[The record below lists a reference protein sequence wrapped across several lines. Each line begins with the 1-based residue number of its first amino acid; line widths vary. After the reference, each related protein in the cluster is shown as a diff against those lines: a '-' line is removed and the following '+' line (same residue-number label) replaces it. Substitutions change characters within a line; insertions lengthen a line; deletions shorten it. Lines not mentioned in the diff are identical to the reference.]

1 MTKRNKLNEKKKKL
15 NELTATESLP
25 NPGNF
30 PVGSLQSRAAART
43 LASRER
49 EGDQGMTEDG
59 RSYVVFR
66 NGAGD
71 LCWLIF
77 NMETL

>member
-1 MTKRNKLNEKKKKL
+1 MAKGRKLNEKKKKL
-15 NELTATESLP
+15 GELTATESLP

-49 EGDQGMTEDG
+49 DGDQGVTEDG
-59 RSYVVFR
+59 WPYIVFR
-66 NGAGD
+66 D
-71 LCWLIF
+71 
-77 NMETL
+77 ETGSLRRLVIDREL

>member
-1 MTKRNKLNEKKKKL
+1 MAKRNKLKEKKKKL
-15 NELTATESLP
+15 DELTATESLP

-49 EGDQGMTEDG
+49 DGDQGTTEDG
-59 RSYVVFR
+59 WPYIVFR
-66 NGAGD
+66 SDAGQ
-71 LCWLIF
+71 LCRLVVD
-77 NMETL
+77 MEL

>member
-1 MTKRNKLNEKKKKL
+1 MAKRNKLNKKKNKL
-15 NELTATESLP
+15 DELTATESLP

-49 EGDQGMTEDG
+49 DGDQGMTKDG
-59 RSYVVFR
+59 LSYIVFKDD
-66 NGAGD
+66 AGQ
-71 LCWLIF
+71 LRRLIF
-77 NMETL
+77 NPETL